1 MLGGQWDLFYY
12 KNKSLQRIL
21 LICCM
26 PGNSGASPYPE
37 QQHLKEKTP
46 FFGLPEEWVIQFF
59 SLIPHAG
66 WAKLPSRT
74 MNKKNE

>member
-1 MLGGQWDLFYY
+1 
-12 KNKSLQRIL
+12 
-21 LICCM
+21 M